1 MRRALAGLLSGALIA
16 AAAVVGVPAAANAAE
31 AAAVTL
37 PEVPREGATVAISGS
52 GFDASGFGIYLSVR
66 SNADSSDSF
75 TVWIDDT
82 NEVGELPGLGG
93 TAPMTPEGSFTV
105 DVPIPAYSEAGYTI
119 VTRGAHGIPNPAN
132 NTSTP
137 VVFLPAPAEATT
149 TVLTSPAGSSAVDG
163 TAIDLTAT
171 VSPAAAGS
179 VTLSYG
185 ATTVGTAG
193 VVGGVAGFSDVV
205 LPVGVHT
212 LTASFVPEDSA
223 AFLPSAG
230 ELVFEVTAVEVPEE
244 PVWVPA
250 IEVFLAD
257 GVTPYT
263 GQPVYTDDVLVV
275 KGTGFDPEANVGG
288 RGVPIPNTL
297 PQGTYVVF
305 GSFLDEWQPSS
316 GAASSSRKAFG
327 QKWVLAEAVLDQVPD
342 RYQSAIRG
350 QWAELSEDGSF
361 EAELTVSDFESGL
374 AGGNWGVYS
383 YGAGGVAN
391 ADQELSVAIDYRGER
406 PVAPVFEPAIEVFL
420 ADGVTPYTGQPVYTD
435 DVLVVKGTGFDP
447 EANVGGR
454 GVPIPNTLPQGT
466 YVVFGSFLD
475 EWQPSSGAAS
485 SSRKAFGQKWVLA
498 EAVLDQ
504 VPDRYQSAIRGQWAE
519 LSEDGSF
526 EAELTVSDFESG
538 LAGGNWGVY
547 SYGAGGVANADQEL
561 SVAIDYRGERPVAP
575 VFEPAIE
582 VFLADGVT
590 PYTGQPVSEGDQLV
604 VKGTGFDPAANVGG
618 SGVPIPSTLPQ
629 GTFIVFG
636 SFADEWQPSTGAAS
650 STRTINAD
658 SRVWALAEDVLE
670 QVPPAFQS
678 IIKSAWAP
686 IAEDGSF
693 TATVTL
699 KAPTAPLA
707 DGNWGVYTYPGG
719 VGAPANPEQE
729 LSVLV
734 NFTASTPEEPEE
746 PSGPKVTVTPDADLD
761 PTVENTLTITGT
773 GFTGPSAANGAYVL
787 FGESSVWSGGS
798 PLPGEGW
805 LVQGWVMPR
814 EIVDGAF
821 TTTLTIPA
829 NTLDPTKSYQVATSA
844 AHGLSATDR
853 TLDTFTPVTV
863 GEPGTGGPAIGLS
876 APSVAQGSGLTVRG
890 TGFPAGGKVTVTV
903 GSTPIVLGSAD
914 ADAEGAFEVSG
925 VIPATFAPGAHT
937 VTAVSGD
944 VSVSL
949 PLTVT
954 AVVVVP
960 TEPVPPA
967 EPVCVAREVSGATF
981 EWGVK
986 ASFRSYIEGSIA
998 KGSYDI
1004 GWGYG
1009 SGSYNTDENRGRV
1022 GFGGSAHFTGHGG
1035 QLDLTISNPRVQ
1047 IYSSGSAVLIANVS
1061 SKGYA
1066 SNPGIDANGVALAN
1080 LSLPAASVS
1089 GDTIAWYGASA
1100 TLTEAGAAAFSGFY
1114 SAGDA
1119 LDPVSF
1125 TFPLGGEV
1133 PCDATTSGEL
1143 AATGGESES
1152 GAIWIGFVLIALGAA
1167 LVVARRRAQHA

>member
-244 PVWVPA
+244 PVWV
-250 IEVFLAD
+250 
-257 GVTPYT
+257 
-263 GQPVYTDDVLVV
+263 
-275 KGTGFDPEANVGG
+275 
-288 RGVPIPNTL
+288 
-297 PQGTYVVF
+297 
-305 GSFLDEWQPSS
+305 
-316 GAASSSRKAFG
+316 
-327 QKWVLAEAVLDQVPD
+327 
-342 RYQSAIRG
+342 
-350 QWAELSEDGSF
+350 
-361 EAELTVSDFESGL
+361 
-374 AGGNWGVYS
+374 
-383 YGAGGVAN
+383 
-391 ADQELSVAIDYRGER
+391 
-406 PVAPVFEPAIEVFL
+406 PAIEVFL